1 MFRGRSRHTLD
12 AKGRLAI
19 PARFKEVLEKT
30 GDDRLI
36 ITSHKECLWA
46 YSLQDWLVV
55 EQKALQLSEHDT
67 AAIAYFDFFI
77 SGAQECPVKNGR
89 ITIPC
94 ELRDHAGLQR
104 DIVLVGELKKFTI
117 WDKDRWEAAFSRAK
131 EEFDRASKELADM
144 GL

>member
-19 PARFKEVLEKT
+19 PSRFKEVLDKAA
-30 GDDRLI
+30 DDCLV

-46 YSLQDWLVV
+46 YTQKDWIAV
-55 EQKALQLSEHDT
+55 EEKALQLSEHDR
-67 AAIAYFDFFI
+67 AAMAYFDFFI

-89 ITIPC
+89 ITIPQ
-94 ELRDHAGLQR
+94 ELREHAGLQK
-104 DIVLVGELKKFTI
+104 DVVLVGQLKKFTI
-117 WDKDRWEAAFSRAK
+117 WDKDRWERAFERAK
-131 EEFDRASKELADM
+131 EDFDKASKDLAAM